1 MKTLVVRNGDIQVN
15 SGKLLFAKGTT
26 KLVED
31 ITRWLQEPLGTG
43 WTTPG
48 FGSTLYAMIGTPQT
62 AASTNMVST
71 EILRVLQ
78 LYQGQQILDLRAA
91 QNSAQL
97 AYYSQDEVIQKV
109 QDITVELGFN
119 SILANVSIET
129 LAGNLVNLSV
139 SIGNN
144 GVTVTNG

>member
-48 FGSTLYAMIGTPQT
+48 FGSTLSAMIGTPQT

-109 QDITVELGFN
+109 QNITVELGFN
-119 SILANVSIET
+119 SILANVNIET
-129 LAGNLVNLSV
+129 LSGSLVNLSV